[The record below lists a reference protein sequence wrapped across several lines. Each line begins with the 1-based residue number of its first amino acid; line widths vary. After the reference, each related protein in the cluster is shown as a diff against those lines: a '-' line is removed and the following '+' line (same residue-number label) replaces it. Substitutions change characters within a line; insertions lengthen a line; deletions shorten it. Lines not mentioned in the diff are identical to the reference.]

1 MSCFLFLNECE
12 QMRFNI
18 LCITSSRTCSAWS
31 SRSALCFLAM
41 APKAKAKSAPKDTLP
56 TELVKKLCST
66 LRYHQEEPGMKDLH
80 EAYKS
85 GDHAKKREI
94 LQKFLQDKSLKWRFD
109 VIESHTLLHKESS
122 ETQQQW
128 KTAAATAASEGLKP
142 EVEADQQ
149 KLNILLEDMEV
160 RDHPNAK
167 LSAMGV
173 KQYKEKIEL
182 MKTSD
187 GQESSTAFVG
197 TVTGKLVPKSG
208 EAPGSSSDT
217 RKKAAKRSAAEAVV
231 DVNWATVM
239 KQQKTGGR
247 KSVAAAARIC
257 RVAHK
262 HRQACLSERRDELT
276 QAMRMVQDA
285 EWAMRDA
292 MKNLE
297 DSEED
302 CQKLQ
307 DMVTNM
313 NGSVAIFETLLYEL
327 VPDCTPEVQS
337 TDEIK
342 IEKGDEENT
351 ENK

>member
-1 MSCFLFLNECE
+1 
-12 QMRFNI
+12 
-18 LCITSSRTCSAWS
+18 
-31 SRSALCFLAM
+31 
-41 APKAKAKSAPKDTLP
+41 
-56 TELVKKLCST
+56 
-66 LRYHQEEPGMKDLH
+66 MKDLH

-94 LQKFLQDKSLKWRFD
+94 LQKLLQDKSLKWRFD

-128 KTAAATAASEGLKP
+128 KTAAAIAASEGLKP

-167 LSAMGV
+167 LSATGV

-247 KSVAAAARIC
+247 KSVAAAARF
-257 RVAHK
+257 
-262 HRQACLSERRDELT
+262 
-276 QAMRMVQDA
+276 A
-285 EWAMRDA
+285 EWHTSTA
-292 MKNLE
+292 
-297 DSEED
+297 
-302 CQKLQ
+302 KLAHP
-307 DMVTNM
+307 
-313 NGSVAIFETLLYEL
+313 SVAT
-327 VPDCTPEVQS
+327 S
-337 TDEIK
+337 
-342 IEKGDEENT
+342 
-351 ENK
+351 